1 MSPQNFCL
9 NVVSAFSFGSS
20 PRRGRKG
27 RSCQPIPKVC
37 RTEIET
43 QQTWC
48 WLSLRCPYCKG
59 LICISFGYSSR
70 LSQVSSRIFGRCFF
84 LCSIKIIKTSNPKK
98 TGVSTFSKTQE
109 VDAKNTVSPSAAAS
123 DSCTM
128 VHTNSAVPARSWVRS
143 TGIWSRKHSLAGP
156 AKHSKHGK
164 HSKYGLYRLSIC
176 KQDSLLASH
185 QRGKWEI
192 HNAICSINTLCLTI
206 VATAN
211 RRCCW

>member
-9 NVVSAFSFGSS
+9 NVGQLSPLDPPRDVAERVAPVNQFQKFAGLRLKPNRLDADCPCVVHTAKVSSASALDTPQGFHKSLQGFLGDASS
-20 PRRGRKG
+20 SAVSKP
-27 RSCQPIPKVC
+27 
-37 RTEIET
+37 
-43 QQTWC
+43 
-48 WLSLRCPYCKG
+48 
-59 LICISFGYSSR
+59 SR
-70 LSQVSSRIFGRCFF
+70 LQI
-84 LCSIKIIKTSNPKK
+84 PK